1 MLFDDERPPESRLV
15 GEYEEITWNDD
26 LLKDNNNTA
35 ADHHQYEVVNLP
47 VADLQP
53 VQDEHQVRNCFTP
66 TSSICQLFLYALTS
80 LHFLLTLKSYHP
92 IQ

>member
-26 LLKDNNNTA
+26 LLKDNNHHSTA

-53 VQDEHQVRNCFTP
+53 VQDEHQVRNC
-66 TSSICQLFLYALTS
+66 LYAHRLDLSTLPLCRHILSTS
-80 LHFLLTLKSYHP
+80 C
-92 IQ
+92 